1 MDIKKFTGKTKEEA
15 IEAAK
20 LALGN
25 DERVVTLPAKR
36 KKPEGLIGIFKPAI
50 WEVSAFREEDT
61 DGSVEII
68 NRTVLPTST
77 FSVKADENIDIFAM
91 NEQSNKSVENDLKDA
106 FREISQVFEKA
117 EEKNVE
123 NKPIVEKKEP
133 IKVKKEEKPIKEDTK
148 EAYPINEVPIYKKE
162 EVSMKQSKSS
172 KPSNNLPV
180 VKMVYNTLLN
190 NEVDERYINSIFDDM
205 GNVLTSANSL
215 DSVISNIYQ
224 KMVLKLGTPMPIN
237 ISGKGPLVVFFIGP
251 TGVGKTTTI
260 AKIASEFK
268 YERGMKVSLIAADSY
283 RIGAMDQ
290 LNNYAN
296 IMDIPMEIIVESND
310 INEKVES
317 LKDQDLILVDTAGF
331 SHKNL
336 EQKEATRKLLNA
348 LDNKYKSEKFLVL
361 SVTTK
366 YDDLKEISDAFKE
379 ICDYKLIFTKLD
391 ETNAYGNI
399 LNIKMRTNAPISYIT
414 NGQNVPD
421 DIETVDPQSLVRTML
436 GG

>member
-36 KKPEGLIGIFKPAI
+36 KKPEGIIGIFKPAI
-50 WEVSAFREEDT
+50 WEVSAFREEDV

-77 FSVKADENIDIFAM
+77 FSVKADEDIDIFAM
-91 NEQSNKSVENDLKDA
+91 NQPKQNISTPEDDLKGA
-106 FREISQVFEKA
+106 LREISQVLEMA
-117 EEKNVE
+117 EEKNALIQQTE
-123 NKPIVEKKEP
+123 NKNKPIKT
-133 IKVKKEEKPIKEDTK
+133 KKEEYKKPETK
-148 EAYPINEVPIYKKE
+148 DAFPVNEVPVYKKE
-162 EVSMKQSKSS
+162 EVTNKR
-172 KPSNNLPV
+172 SNNTNNLSV
-180 VKMVYNTLLN
+180 VKMVYNTLLD

-205 GNVLTSANSL
+205 GNVLNSASSL
-215 DSVISNIYQ
+215 DSMLSNIYQ

-237 ISGKGPLVVFFIGP
+237 LTGKGPLVVFFIGP

-268 YERGMKVSLIAADSY
+268 LEKGKKVSFIAADSF

-296 IMDIPMEIIVESND
+296 ILDVPMEIIVEPSD
-310 INEKVES
+310 LNEKIEK
-317 LKDQDLILVDTAGF
+317 LKDQDIILVDTAGF
-331 SHKNL
+331 SHKNT
-336 EQKEATRKLLNA
+336 EQKEATRNLLNA
-348 LDNKYKSEKFLVL
+348 LDSKYKSEKFLVL

-366 YDDLKEISDAFKE
+366 YEDLKEISDAFKE
-379 ICDYKLIFTKLD
+379 ICDYRLIFTKLD

-399 LNIKMRTNAPISYIT
+399 LNIKLRTKAPISYIT